1 MLQAAGSGDNV
12 TRIARAC
19 GYRSLSLFSIEF
31 QHRFHIKPSVMLRS
45 TRESQGLHGAT
56 QDDGEHNA

>member
-1 MLQAAGSGDNV
+1 V